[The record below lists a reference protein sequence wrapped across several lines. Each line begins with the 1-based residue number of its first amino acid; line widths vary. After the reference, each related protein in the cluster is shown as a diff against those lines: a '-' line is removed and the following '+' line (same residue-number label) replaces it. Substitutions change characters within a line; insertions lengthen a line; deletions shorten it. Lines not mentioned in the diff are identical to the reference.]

1 MECRA
6 RSGIILS
13 SLWLFDGRVQVILE
27 VPGKSGERWLKA
39 ELHAHCS
46 LDPHD
51 YRMCAHSPEELIREA
66 ASRGYEVLAITCHNL
81 DVWSRELSEYAE
93 SLGITLIP
101 GMEVLAE
108 ERFHTLVYNFRT
120 SWENL
125 STFGKI
131 RARRGPDTLVVAPHP
146 YYPAWTSLGHQV
158 EKNIDL
164 FDAIEFSGFFTR
176 LVDFNRHAVQTGLK
190 HGKPLIGNSDAH
202 LLWQLGRTFTWIL
215 AEPEV
220 RSVIGAIKRGKV
232 RIESNA
238 LSFREAASWW
248 ATALWRCFSP
258 VHSRPTG
265 AGVRPYAAESPGIF
279 R

>member
-1 MECRA
+1 
-6 RSGIILS
+6 
-13 SLWLFDGRVQVILE
+13 VIPLDS
-27 VPGKSGERWLKA
+27 GKSGERWLKA

-46 LDPHD
+46 LDPYD

-66 ASRGYEVLAITCHNL
+66 ARLGYRVLAITCHDV

-93 SLGITLIP
+93 GLGITLIP
-101 GMEVLAE
+101 GMEVHAGG
-108 ERFHTLVYNFRT
+108 RFHTLVYNFRT
-120 SWENL
+120 GWENL
-125 STFGKI
+125 STFEKI

-146 YYPAWTSLGHQV
+146 YYPSWTSLGSRL
-158 EKNIDL
+158 EKQIDL

-176 LVDFNRHAVQTGLK
+176 HVDFNRRAAHIGLK

-215 AEPEV
+215 AEPGV
-220 RSVIGAIKRGKV
+220 QPVIAAIKRGQV

-238 LSFREAASWW
+238 LSSREASSWW
-248 ATALWRCFSP
+248 ATALGRCIFP
-258 VHSRPTG
+258 VHSRPTR
-265 AGVRPYAAESPGIF
+265 AELRPYAADSPGIS

>member
-1 MECRA
+1 MILVD
-6 RSGIILS
+6 SGN
-13 SLWLFDGRVQVILE
+13 
-27 VPGKSGERWLKA
+27 SGERWLRA

-51 YRMCAHSPEELIREA
+51 YRICAHSPEELIREA
-66 ASRGYEVLAITCHNL
+66 ASLGYEVLAITCHDL
-81 DVWSRELSEYAE
+81 DVWSRELSECAE

-101 GMEVLAE
+101 GMEVHAE
-108 ERFHTLVYNFRT
+108 GRFHTLVYNFKT
-120 SWENL
+120 GWENL
-125 STFGKI
+125 NTFEKI

-146 YYPAWTSLGHQV
+146 YFPAWTSLARKV
-158 EKNIDL
+158 EKHIDL

-176 LVDFNRHAVQTGLK
+176 LVDFNRRAVQVGIQY
-190 HGKPLIGNSDAH
+190 GKPLIGNSDAH
-202 LLWQLGRTFTWIL
+202 LLWQLGRTFTWVR

-220 RSVIGAIKRGKV
+220 RSVIGAIKRGQV

-238 LSFREAASWW
+238 LSFREAAFWW

-258 VHSRPTG
+258 AHSRPTR
-265 AGVRPYAAESPGIF
+265 ARVQPYAADSPGLF